1 MRVLALLALAACSNV
16 AVRVRPAD
24 LSLHAQEIAN
34 KGEADVP
41 FEGTTV
47 HVKASERVEV
57 RLADGDTQRLA
68 TLTIG
73 ELVEKCVPDPDSK
86 ECLANQALRDPIL
99 VRREHHGREGSIET
113 GLTFGVMGA
122 AVGTCLAMCQSDAD
136 LGRGFAYVG
145 GAVAVFMGAFVLL
158 IALGG
163 RD

>member
-1 MRVLALLALAACSNV
+1 MALLALAACSNV

-24 LSLHAQEIAN
+24 LSLHAKEIVN
-34 KGEADVP
+34 EGEADVP

-57 RLADGDTQRLA
+57 RLVDGDTQRLA
-68 TLTIG
+68 TLSIG
-73 ELVEKCVPDPDSK
+73 ELVQGCIPDPDSK
-86 ECLANQALRDPIL
+86 ACLANQAQRDPFV
-99 VRREHHGREGSIET
+99 VRREHHVRSGSIET
-113 GLTFGVMGA
+113 GVTFGVMGA
-122 AVGTCLAMCQSDAD
+122 AIGTCLAMCQSDPD
-136 LGRGFAYVG
+136 LGRGFAYIG

>member
-24 LSLHAQEIAN
+24 LSVHAQEIVN
-34 KGEADVP
+34 TGEADVP

-73 ELVEKCVPDPDSK
+73 ELVQGCVPDPDSK
-86 ECLANQALRDPIL
+86 QCLANQAVRDPFV
-99 VRREHHGREGSIET
+99 VRREHHVRSGSLET
-113 GLTFGVMGA
+113 GVAFGLMGG
-122 AVGTCLAMCQSDAD
+122 AVGTCLAVCQDRAE
-136 LGRGFAYVG
+136 LGEGLAYVG
-145 GAVAVFMGAFVLL
+145 LGVAAFMGLFLL
-158 IALGG
+158 VVMAGG